1 MSLVLVVTAACT
13 GAAEKEAQAILPES
27 PSATGRELVGGVENV
42 EVKATG
48 NGRTREEAIRDAT
61 LRAVEQ
67 VHGRAIS
74 LMTVSQEVASI
85 DMSRSVESNGARSA
99 AQQSARITA
108 GGRRLME
115 STAGLVTSIV
125 VEQDVENRGAWEVR
139 ITATIAKYVPPTV
152 AKPTVVVGTPRGVDA
167 TGPEAGALRD
177 RIASAILTSG
187 EFAVLDR
194 SSNADLVAELDFAS
208 SDNVAATEALKRS
221 QARIADF
228 VVQLSVS
235 ALTVNR
241 QARRMRT
248 TSREIVQYS
257 GGAEVDYKVVHVA
270 SRQVLAAGTG
280 TARRQSEEALQDDVD
295 AEQWKREM
303 LEEISDK
310 LSTEI
315 TAALG
320 RSSNGAGRP

>member
-1 MSLVLVVTAACT
+1 MMTTACA
-13 GAAEKEAQAILPES
+13 GATEDEAQAILPES
-27 PSATGRELVGGVENV
+27 PSATRQELVGGIENV

-74 LMTVSQEVASI
+74 LVTVSQEVASI
-85 DMSRSVESNGARSA
+85 DMSQSLESNGARTL
-99 AQQSARITA
+99 AQQSARITE

-115 STAGLVTSIV
+115 STAGMVTSIV
-125 VEQDVENRGAWEVR
+125 VEQGVENRGAWEVR
-139 ITATIAKYVPPTV
+139 ISAKIAKYVPPTV
-152 AKPTVVVGTPRGVDA
+152 SKPTVVVGTPRGVDA

-177 RIASAILTSG
+177 RIASTIVTSG

-194 SSNADLVAELDFAS
+194 SSNSDVVAEMDFAS
-208 SDNVAATEALKRS
+208 SDNVAATEALKRN

-228 VVQLSVS
+228 VVQLSVA
-235 ALTVNR
+235 ALTVKR

-248 TSREIVQYS
+248 TDRQIVQYS
-257 GGAEVDYKVVHVA
+257 GAAEVDYKVVHVA
-270 SRQVLAAGTG
+270 SRQVLAAGKG
-280 TARRQSEEALQDDVD
+280 TAQRQSEEALQDDVD